1 MSSVIRPSISEYIQ
15 KEYGPDDQKEEEYKS
30 NNERRLVI
38 SEEPL
43 YFRDALWIG
52 VDKGVLAT
60 NNFRA
65 VRGVLR
71 VETVLLKARRTDI
84 RTRYGRCDLQPCSV
98 LSRRIV
104 DISPS
109 LDLHLADL
117 ERSRPQYCC
126 APDRGRS
133 ANASR
138 CTGS

>member
-1 MSSVIRPSISEYIQ
+1 MIRPSISEYIQ

-98 LSRRIV
+98 
-104 DISPS
+104 
-109 LDLHLADL
+109 
-117 ERSRPQYCC
+117 Y
-126 APDRGRS
+126 RG
-133 ANASR
+133 AL
-138 CTGS
+138 